1 MVWLMNQVHKVP
13 HDKRQTGFSVAEI
26 MVVVAILGIAS
37 AIAIPSFAFVL
48 RRERVNAVA
57 LETAAWLER
66 VRSLSAR
73 QVDTGVDA
81 TAAGAVN
88 YTPGGGCAII
98 LGGPRT
104 AAATGDAIA
113 AVEGCVVPDPVLLL
127 PDTQGQTFAI
137 QTFGLAARPA
147 AVGQD
152 APICPPALGSAC
164 AGSVGL
170 FFTPR
175 GTWSSDSVGD
185 QDFEI
190 RIALSDGQGPK
201 RCVRVS
207 EIMGSIDIGTS
218 QNGAL
223 GTACTSY
230 AAI

>member
-1 MVWLMNQVHKVP
+1 MVWLMKREHKSLQSQ
-13 HDKRQTGFSVAEI
+13 RQPGFSLPEI

-37 AIAIPSFAFVL
+37 AISIPSFAFVL

-73 QVDTGVDA
+73 QVDTTVDT
-81 TAAGAVN
+81 TAPGAVN

-98 LGGPRT
+98 LGGPRP
-104 AAATGDAIA
+104 AVSTGDAIA
-113 AVEGCVVPDPVLLL
+113 AVEGCVIPDPVLRL

-137 QTFGLAARPA
+137 QTFGLSARSVPDGD
-147 AVGQD
+147 V
-152 APICPPALGSAC
+152 PVCPPELGAAC
-164 AGSVGL
+164 SGSVSL

-190 RIALSDGQGPK
+190 RISLSDGRGPK
-201 RCVRVS
+201 RCVRMS

-218 QNGAL
+218 QDGAL

-230 AAI
+230 VAI

>member
-1 MVWLMNQVHKVP
+1 MNRVHKEP
-13 HDKRQTGFSVAEI
+13 RDKRQTGFSVAEI

-66 VRSLSAR
+66 VRSYSAR
-73 QVDTGVDA
+73 QVDTGVD
-81 TAAGAVN
+81 TTTAGAVN

-98 LGGPRT
+98 LGGPRISAT
-104 AAATGDAIA
+104 TGDAIA
-113 AVEGCVVPDPVLLL
+113 AVEGCVIPDPVLRL
-127 PDTQGQTFAI
+127 PETQGESFAI
-137 QTFGLAARPA
+137 QTFGLSARPVSA
-147 AVGQD
+147 EGDEPV
-152 APICPPALGSAC
+152 CPPELGSAC
-164 AGSVGL
+164 SGSVSL

-190 RIALSDGQGPK
+190 RISLSDGRGPK
-201 RCVRVS
+201 RCVRMS

-223 GTACTSY
+223 GTVCTGY
-230 AAI
+230 VAI